1 MNKTKSQEYMNKLM
15 KENRVLS
22 PFASRYANSF
32 DFIETEEEKRML
44 QSVLYDAELW
54 GEVVK

>member
-1 MNKTKSQEYMNKLM
+1 MNKLM

-44 QSVLYDAELW
+44 QSALYDAELW